1 MGDELRKLLEM
12 AKAVEMTS
20 EQKEEQR
27 QSFAYGNANIENERI
42 TRATVQR
49 EAEQLKQLKT
59 ANG

>member
-1 MGDELRKLLEM
+1 MGDELKKLLEM

-20 EQKEEQR
+20 AQKEEQR

-42 TRATVQR
+42 TRETIQR
-49 EAEQLKQLKT
+49 EAEQLRQLKT